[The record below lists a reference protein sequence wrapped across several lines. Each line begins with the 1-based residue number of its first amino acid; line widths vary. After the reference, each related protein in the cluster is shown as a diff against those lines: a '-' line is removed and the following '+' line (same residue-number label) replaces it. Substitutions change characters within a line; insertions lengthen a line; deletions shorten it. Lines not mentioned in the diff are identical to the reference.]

1 MAAFASLGYPVSN
14 LGLLDSRFAFG
25 DGRRCLSPLGFP
37 LRVFRDTSSPLY
49 AALSTGSESQTVGGR
64 DPSTMTA
71 YHCASC
77 TMWETSPA
85 CVYYAEPKLRPYP
98 SFESVCR
105 SNSEVESDIG
115 PGIRSHIPSELT
127 HTKEAW
133 DCVELNFGGSMPK
146 RRCSR
151 WVRTDVHGSIIAQ
164 PKLGTV
170 IVKDPRLAADYP
182 GKVQFWGFSQTSI
195 LEDFA
200 DGARA
205 APALGPTAKAPIDR
219 AGRFW

>member
-49 AALSTGSESQTVGGR
+49 AALATGSESQTVGGR
-64 DPSTMTA
+64 D
-71 YHCASC
+71 
-77 TMWETSPA
+77 
-85 CVYYAEPKLRPYP
+85 LRPYP

-205 APALGPTAKAPIDR
+205 APHWALQPR
-219 AGRFW
+219 HL